1 MPYNGGMQ
9 RLPRAATPTFSLP
22 IAALYLAATVVFSD
36 MYLTQPILPLLSAEF
51 GVPPPTAGLSVSAVV
66 LLIAL
71 ASAAYGPLSDRLG
84 RKPVMVASCAAL
96 ALPTL
101 LCALAP
107 SFAILLLCRALQGVC
122 IPGLTAVAVAYLGE
136 LVGPAGLGRAVG
148 GWIAANVAG
157 GLLGRVASGVITDL
171 AGWRAVFLV
180 FAGLTLL
187 SAALLALALPRDHAG
202 ASGGWGQ
209 AYRAMLAHLGD
220 RRLRLAFLIG
230 GALFFGFVGVFT
242 YLPYYLIGPPF
253 GLAPTLV
260 AFAYVSYLAGV
271 IVSPLAGHL
280 SARRSRRALI
290 AFGLLLA
297 MLGVGLTLIPWTP
310 LVLVGL
316 FVLCS
321 GMFTAQGVAPALV
334 NSLARQAKGGAGAL
348 YLVSYY
354 LGGTLG
360 GVLPGLAWQHAGW
373 GGVVGVCVGAFGTA
387 LLATWRIG
395 REGHPRDHMSGRNP

>member
-1 MPYNGGMQ
+1 MGQMSTHAT
-9 RLPRAATPTFSLP
+9 AAPGADRPWAT
-22 IAALYLAATVVFSD
+22 AALYLAATVVFSD

-51 GVPPPTAGLSVSAVV
+51 GVPPATAGLSVSAVV

-71 ASAAYGPLSDRLG
+71 ASTAYGPLSDTLG
-84 RKPVMVASCAAL
+84 RKPVMVWSCALL

-107 SFAILLLCRALQGVC
+107 SFELLLLCRALQGLC

-157 GLLGRVASGVITDL
+157 GLTGRVASGVITDL
-171 AGWRAVFLV
+171 AGWRAAFVT
-180 FAGLTLL
+180 FAALTLL
-187 SAALLALALPRDHAG
+187 CAALLALALPRDRPG
-202 ASGGWGQ
+202 ESGGWLQ
-209 AYRAMLAHLGD
+209 AYRAMFAHVGD

-230 GALFFGFVGVFT
+230 GALFFGFLGIFT
-242 YLPYYLIGPPF
+242 YLPYYLTGAPF
-253 GLAPTLV
+253 NLSPALV

-271 IVSPLAGHL
+271 IVSPLAGRL
-280 SARRSRRALI
+280 SARFTRRALI
-290 AFGLLLA
+290 GVGLLVA
-297 MLGVGLTLIPWTP
+297 MLGICLTLVPSTP
-310 LVLVGL
+310 LVVASL
-316 FVLCS
+316 FVLCT

-334 NSLARQAKGGAGAL
+334 NSLAPRAKGGAGAL

-354 LGGTLG
+354 VGGTLG
-360 GVLPGLAWQHAGW
+360 GVVPGLAWQALGW
-373 GGVVGVCVGAFGTA
+373 PGVVATCLGALGVA

-395 REGHPRDHMSGRNP
+395 RE